1 MQACS
6 TQLAE
11 LEKLAGAGNRAKLE
25 DLLKRMQVRGH
36 SQHQVYASVQH
47 PAQQQQQESI

>member
-1 MQACS
+1 MPASEGDTQDLVQACS

-25 DLLKRMQVRGH
+25 DLLKRMQVR
-36 SQHQVYASVQH
+36 Q
-47 PAQQQQQESI
+47 